1 MSQTLPM
8 ASPSNYQSIFEN
20 ALESYKK
27 RTGKDIASD
36 PLLRK
41 LETCHSPDDVLAILQ
56 GLIFGSEN
64 SRNYNNRLEKWLN
77 LTVNALYSLSA
88 TVGGGV
94 GLVSVSSVIVEFAL

>member
-1 MSQTLPM
+1 MSQILPM
-8 ASPSNYQSIFEN
+8 ATSPPNHQSIFDN

-27 RTGKDIASD
+27 RTGKDITSD
-36 PLLRK
+36 PLLRR
-41 LETCHSPDDVLAILQ
+41 LETCHSPDDVLVILQ

-77 LTVNALYSLSA
+77 STVNVLCSLSV

-94 GLVSVSSVIVEFAL
+94 GQVSSVNVRFAL